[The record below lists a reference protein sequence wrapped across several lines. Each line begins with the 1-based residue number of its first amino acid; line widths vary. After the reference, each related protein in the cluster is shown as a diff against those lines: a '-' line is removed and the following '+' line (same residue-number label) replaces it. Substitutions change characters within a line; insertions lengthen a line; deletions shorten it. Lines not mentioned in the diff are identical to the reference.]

1 MWIKSQEAKLE
12 NIEIKWFPLP
22 IQSENDLNSP
32 AEKFINFLRHIL
44 IAWLDLS

>member
-1 MWIKSQEAKLE
+1 MRIKSQEAKLE
-12 NIEIKWFPLP
+12 NIEIKWFPLE

-44 IAWLDLS
+44 IG